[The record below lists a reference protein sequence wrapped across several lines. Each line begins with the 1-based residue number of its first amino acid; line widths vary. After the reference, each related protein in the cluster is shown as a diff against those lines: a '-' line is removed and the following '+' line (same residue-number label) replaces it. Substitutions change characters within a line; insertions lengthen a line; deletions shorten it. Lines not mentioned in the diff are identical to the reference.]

1 MMFFRKRTK
10 EGKQAHDSENAIRE
24 GEISSYEEVQLSRQS
39 ENSSQEQESLIVKRE
54 IRLDL
59 IFKIILSNWKKYIIP
74 FALTAILSVLYIIQ
88 VPRYYKASVMLAP
101 ESSNTNA
108 MGSLGGLAAMA
119 GVNLNSN
126 ASQDAIIPTFYPDLM
141 KSTDFIVPLLNVRVE
156 TLKGE
161 YKGSLGTYLTKH
173 KKSSALSMF
182 MRKVVNAIAPNKP
195 AEISVNKNGSYAIN
209 PFKMTKDEDA
219 LCSSLSGMINCTV
232 DKKTDVISIEVTA
245 QDALVAAQLAD
256 TLLSKLQGFITEYR
270 TKKAKNDLT
279 YYAGLCAKA
288 KSDYEIKQHEYAIYA
303 DAYQDV
309 TLQTF
314 KVKEERLE
322 NEMQIAYNNYNQLKQ
337 QVQLAEAKVLER
349 TPAFTTILNASV
361 PVKPAGPKRVIFCC
375 GMMILCFIV
384 VTVWIIV
391 RDPQL
396 KF

>member
-1 MMFFRKRTK
+1 MTFFKKNPIDRKK
-10 EGKQAHDSENAIRE
+10 ASNSEF
-24 GEISSYEEVQLSRQS
+24 SVEEVPSCKENQS
-39 ENSSQEQESLIVKRE
+39 NERGETTSNDKESLVVKRE

-59 IFKIILSNWKKYIIP
+59 IFKLILSNWKKYIIP

-88 VPRYYKASVMLAP
+88 IPRYYKASVMLAP
-101 ESSNTNA
+101 ESSNANA
-108 MGSLGGLAAMA
+108 MGGLGGLAAMA
-119 GVNLNSN
+119 GVNLNTN

-161 YKGSLGTYLTKH
+161 FNGTLGTYLTKYS
-173 KKSSALSMF
+173 KSSVLSML
-182 MRKVVNAIAPNKP
+182 MGKVVNSIVPNKA

-219 LCSSLSGMINCTV
+219 LCSSLSSMINCTV
-232 DKKTDVISIEVTA
+232 DKKTDVISIDVTA

-270 TKKAKNDLT
+270 TKKAKNDLV
-279 YYAGLCAKA
+279 YYTGLCAKA
-288 KSDYEIKQHEYAIYA
+288 KSDYEKKQHEYAVYA

-349 TPAFTTILNASV
+349 TPAFTTIQNASV

-375 GMMILCFIV
+375 GMMVLCFIV
-384 VTVWIIV
+384 VTIWIIV